1 MMKRIVIAS
10 GKGGVGKSTAA
21 VEIGKA
27 LAKTKRVLLID
38 CDPGINTL
46 SVLLDRT
53 DAVFSWADVAAGR
66 CEGKEAVIR
75 TEERLDLLPAPNSR
89 PDRAERDII
98 AKAVSDLQADYDC
111 MIFDAPAGLGEGLLR
126 AAAGAELAVI
136 LATADDVSVRGAGKA
151 AELLADNGLKD
162 CRLLLNRYSVKA
174 AKKGRLLTV
183 DEAMERTFLRLL
195 GVVPEDKTIGP
206 AWEQK
211 PNSPARQAF
220 RRVADRL
227 DGKNVPFLLSKIK

>member
-27 LAKTKRVLLID
+27 LAQTKRVLLID

-46 SVLLDRT
+46 SILLDRT
-53 DAVFSWADVAAGR
+53 DAVFSWADAAAGR
-66 CEGKEAVIR
+66 CEGKEAVVR
-75 TEERLDLLPAPNSR
+75 TDEKLDLLPAPNSR
-89 PDRAERDII
+89 PDHAARDMIT
-98 AKAVSDLQADYDC
+98 KAISDLLADYDYL
-111 MIFDAPAGLGEGLLR
+111 IFDAPAGLGEGLLR
-126 AAAGAELAVI
+126 AAADADLAVI
-136 LATADDVSVRGAGKA
+136 LATADDVSVRGAGKT
-151 AELLADNGLKD
+151 AELLTDNGIDD

-174 AKKGRLLTV
+174 AKKGLLLTV

-195 GVVPEDKTIGP
+195 GVVPEDKTLGP
-206 AWEQK
+206 AGQQK

-220 RRVADRL
+220 RRAADRL